1 MKLNVEHWMFYNNI
15 IKYAGNNTDLEV
27 EITTIDYP
35 PGDYFVTFNLTDIYG
50 QTFQA
55 RAPLLLRRMFILFD
69 QVALLIF
76 IIAALKKPS
85 IS

>member
-1 MKLNVEHWMFYNNI
+1 MFYNNI

-35 PGDYFVTFNLTDIYG
+35 PGEYFITFNLTDIYG

-55 RAPLLLRRMFILFD
+55 RASILLEHMFIL
-69 QVALLIF
+69 L
-76 IIAALKKPS
+76 
-85 IS
+85 